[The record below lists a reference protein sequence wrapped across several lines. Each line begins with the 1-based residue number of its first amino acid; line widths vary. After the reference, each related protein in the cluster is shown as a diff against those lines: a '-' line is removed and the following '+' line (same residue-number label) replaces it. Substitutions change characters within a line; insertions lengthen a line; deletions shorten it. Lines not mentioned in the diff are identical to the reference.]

1 MATMIGTV
9 KTLSGTV
16 TAADT
21 DGKSRNLQAGS
32 NVHAEELITTGV
44 VGVLVIEFSDGSTID
59 LGRNSQIVLDSD
71 VYDPTAPDSVGVAE
85 AEAAS
90 IQAEVLAGVDPTDIA
105 EATAAGAGT
114 AEGNEGADFV
124 QVDYLAPEVT
134 PTSGF
139 DTTGI
144 SVAFPEI
151 EEQFQTPVVDEP
163 SEPEDV
169 PIQAP
174 AVNDPSEPED
184 VPMVSISTGIDGGS
198 AVEGNDVTF
207 TVSQNIISS
216 ADTTVI
222 IEVLSLPSDSAAE
235 GADYEV
241 IDTVTVVIPAD
252 SNFNTF
258 NVATHIDALEEG
270 NETFTAR
277 IVSVSNP
284 NGTVGIGAALATG
297 TILDDYLPPEV
308 SISTG
313 IEGGSAVEGN
323 DVTFTVSQD
332 IISNEDTSV
341 TVEVLSLASDS
352 AIEGKDYEV
361 IDTVTVVIPSGS
373 GFNTFD
379 VTTHLDAL
387 EEGNEIFTARIVSA
401 TNPNGTVEIGVAAA
415 TGTILDQYDSP
426 LGGDTIYLSADEAL
440 IVDTV
445 IDNSLTF
452 TAGTADLTSFQFD
465 TDLSSLK
472 LDTNDDGVEDVS
484 WNRVSDIKIE
494 GLIGSSVAVTLTL
507 TASTITAGSSADVTV
522 QAVLDNAFQ
531 HLAIPGQNPLD
542 LGNIKVIASTVGA
555 GDEVTGTAFMA
566 VVDDI
571 IEITSITNANLTN
584 LVGAEASGDLVID
597 SGADGLASLTFNGTV
612 PLGLTT
618 FDGHEISY
626 QSQADGSLKAVDA
639 NNDSV
644 FSLTQN
650 DTGDGYTIALDQLL
664 QGPVVET
671 TITLSGSAVDAGSPV
686 GSVTQVSQNGILVNL
701 SATDSS
707 GPDLINASSDGYGVD
722 NGLVEE
728 GGSEIAIIAL
738 ADPAG
743 SFSDMSVTVG
753 NFSATGNS
761 NDIYSYQLYL
771 NDNPVG
777 DVHNVVATASNNST
791 NTTISINGSGFDE
804 IQMWA
809 SHSGGNANSEG
820 SYKII
825 SVNSDVT
832 ATSYEDVILNF
843 GVDAIDTDGDFHGG
857 DFQVAVD
864 INNDFAYLPLDNPSL
879 DTLINDTVDEFA

>member
-1 MATMIGTV
+1 LLDFGGIIMATMIGTV
-9 KTLSGTV
+9 KALSGSI
-16 TAADT
+16 TATDAD
-21 DGKSRNLQAGS
+21 GNLRNLQAGS
-32 NVHAEELITTGV
+32 NVHAEELITTGEASV
-44 VGVLVIEFSDGSTID
+44 VVIEFSDGSTMD
-59 LGRNSQIVLDSD
+59 LGRNSQIVLDAE
-71 VYDPTAPDSVGVAE
+71 VYDPSQPDNVIVAE
-85 AEAAS
+85 AEAAD
-90 IQAEVLAGVDPTDIA
+90 IQAAILADADPTDIA
-105 EATAAGAGT
+105 EATAAGAGISD
-114 AEGNEGADFV
+114 GNEGSDFV
-124 QVDYLAPEVT
+124 QVDYLAPEVI

-144 SVAFPEI
+144 STVFPEI
-151 EEQFQTPVVDEP
+151 EKEFQAPLIDEP
-163 SEPEDV
+163 SEQDDI
-169 PIQAP
+169 PI
-174 AVNDPSEPED
+174 
-184 VPMVSISTGIDGGS
+184 VSITTGIDGGT
-198 AVEGNDVTF
+198 ALEGDDVTF
-207 TVSQNIISS
+207 TVSQSSISN

-222 IEVLSLPSDSAAE
+222 IEVLSLASDSAIE

-241 IDTVTVVIPAD
+241 IDTITVVIPANSD
-252 SNFNTF
+252 FTTF
-258 NVATHIDALEEG
+258 NVATHIDVFEEG
-270 NETFTAR
+270 NETFSAR

-284 NGTVGIGAALATG
+284 NSTVAIGDSLAKG

-313 IEGGSAVEGN
+313 IEGGSAIEGN

-341 TVEVLSLASDS
+341 IVEVLSLATDS
-352 AIEGKDYEV
+352 AIEGEDYEV

-373 GFNTFD
+373 SFNTFD
-379 VTTHLDAL
+379 VTTHFDAL

-401 TNPNGTVEIGVAAA
+401 TNPNGTVDIGVAAA

-426 LGGDTIYLSADEAL
+426 LGGDTVYLSADEAL

-452 TAGTADLTSFQFD
+452 TAGTSDLTSFKFD

-472 LDTNDDGVEDVS
+472 LDTNNDGVDDVS

-494 GLIGSSVAVTLTL
+494 GLIGSSVAVTLSL
-507 TASTITAGSSADVTV
+507 TASTITAGTSSDVTV

-531 HLAIPGQNPLD
+531 HLAIPGRNPLD
-542 LGNIKVIASTVGA
+542 LGNIKVIASTVEA
-555 GDEVTGTAFMA
+555 GDEVSGTAYIA
-566 VVDDI
+566 VIDDV
-571 IEITSITNANLTN
+571 IEITSITNANLAN

-597 SGADGLASLTFNGTV
+597 TGADGLASLTFSGTV

-618 FDGHEISY
+618 LDGHEISY

-644 FSLTQN
+644 FSLTHN

-664 QGPVVET
+664 QGPIVET
-671 TITLSGSAVDAGSPV
+671 IVTLTGDTVDAGSPV
-686 GSVTQVSQNGILVNL
+686 GSVTQVSQNGIIVNI

-728 GGSEIAIIAL
+728 GDSEIVNISL
-738 ADPAG
+738 EDPAG

-753 NFSATGNS
+753 NFSTTGGS
-761 NDIYSYQLYL
+761 NDIYSYRLYL
-771 NDNPVG
+771 NDTPVSE
-777 DVHNVVATASNNST
+777 VQNVTATASNDST

-809 SHSGGNANSEG
+809 NHSGGNANSEG
-820 SYKII
+820 SFKII
-825 SVNSDVT
+825 SVDSDVT
-832 ATSYEDVILNF
+832 ATSNEDVVLNF
-843 GVDAIDTDGDFHGG
+843 GVDAMDTDGDFHGG

-864 INNDFAYLPLDNPSL
+864 INNDISYLPLDNPSL
-879 DTLINDTVDEFA
+879 DTLINDTVDDIG

>member
-1 MATMIGTV
+1 MATMIGTI

-16 TAADT
+16 TATDA
-21 DGKSRNLQAGS
+21 DGKYRNLQVGS
-32 NVHAEELITTGV
+32 NVHADELITTGV
-44 VGVLVIEFSDGSTID
+44 PGALVIEFSDGSTMD
-59 LGRNSQIVLDSD
+59 LGRNSQIVLDSEA
-71 VYDPTAPDSVGVAE
+71 YDPTAPDSVGVAE
-85 AEAAS
+85 AEASA
-90 IQAEVLAGVDPTDIA
+90 IQAAILADVDPTDIA

-114 AEGNEGADFV
+114 ADGNEGTDFV
-124 QVDYLAPEVT
+124 QVDYLAPEVI

-151 EEQFQTPVVDEP
+151 EEEFQAPVVDEL
-163 SEPEDV
+163 SESEAT
-169 PIQAP
+169 PII
-174 AVNDPSEPED
+174 
-184 VPMVSISTGIDGGS
+184 SISTGIDGGS
-198 AVEGNDVTF
+198 AVEGDDVTF

-222 IEVLSLPSDSAAE
+222 IEVFSLQSDSAAE

-258 NVATHIDALEEG
+258 NVTTHIDSLEEG

-284 NGTVGIGAALATG
+284 NSTVGIGTALATG

-313 IEGGSAVEGN
+313 IGGGSAIEGDN
-323 DVTFTVSQD
+323 VTFTVSQD

-352 AIEGKDYEV
+352 AIEGKDYEI

-379 VTTHLDAL
+379 VTTHFDAL

-401 TNPNGTVEIGVAAA
+401 TNPNGTVDVGVAAA

-472 LDTNDDGVEDVS
+472 LDTNDDGVDDVS

-522 QAVLDNAFQ
+522 QAILDDAFQ
-531 HLAIPGQNPLD
+531 HLAIPGRNPLD

-555 GDEVTGTAFMA
+555 GDEVTGRAFIA

-571 IEITSITNANLTN
+571 IEITSITNASLAN

-597 SGADGLASLTFNGTV
+597 TGADGLASLTFNGTV

-626 QSQADGSLKAVDA
+626 QSQTDGSLKAVDA

-644 FSLTQN
+644 FSLTHN

-671 TITLSGSAVDAGSPV
+671 TVTLTGSVVDAGSPV
-686 GSVTQVSQNGILVNL
+686 ESVTQVSQNGIIVNI

-728 GGSEIAIIAL
+728 GDSEIVIIAL
-738 ADPAG
+738 EDSAG

-753 NFSATGNS
+753 NFSTTGGS

-777 DVHNVVATASNNST
+777 GVQNVAATASNDST
-791 NTTISINGSGFDE
+791 NTSISINGSGFDE

-809 SHSGGNANSEG
+809 NHSGGNANSEG

-832 ATSYEDVILNF
+832 ATSYDDVVLNF
-843 GVDAIDTDGDFHGG
+843 GVDAMDTDGDFHGG

-864 INNDFAYLPLDNPSL
+864 INNDFTYLPLDNPSL
-879 DTLINDTVDEFA
+879 DTLIDDTVDEIV